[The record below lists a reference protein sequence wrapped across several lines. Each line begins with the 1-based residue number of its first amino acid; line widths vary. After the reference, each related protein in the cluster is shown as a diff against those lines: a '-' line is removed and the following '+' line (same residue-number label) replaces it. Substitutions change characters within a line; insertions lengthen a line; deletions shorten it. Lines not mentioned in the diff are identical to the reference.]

1 MTEQS
6 ESKIIDEE
14 ELGYWTPAI
23 DHSQDIEIRKTKDGR
38 IFAIKNIRQEF
49 KDNIMIIIA
58 DISGDEEAA
67 KEYLKQLGERF
78 WK

>member
-1 MTEQS
+1 LTKQS

-38 IFAIKNIRQEF
+38 SLQSKIFAKNS
-49 KDNIMIIIA
+49 KII
-58 DISGDEEAA
+58 S
-67 KEYLKQLGERF
+67 
-78 WK
+78 